1 MNMTVTIASGATP
14 TNDAF
19 ANAIAILDPSA
30 PSTDPTLDINR
41 PARSVDGTTTGATIE
56 AGEPVHGAGPRSVW
70 YSFTPQRTGTLKF
83 AVTDPTG
90 ALIPST
96 NVELYTGSAVGGLTT
111 WSYGPTA
118 SLRQQLILSGGVG
131 YIGVARGVPYSIAVS
146 AGSTTGSGFTLKLN
160 YFHGFAD
167 NFQTAL
173 FEPDSDFDRDPATT
187 FSLATN
193 YLTTTESTE
202 PAHSGQPARHSIWRR
217 FHARPTGGSVTF
229 AFTRYDETA
238 TPPSPGPVKMRKRVS
253 S

>member
-1 MNMTVTIASGATP
+1 MGFASGVTPPTQPSPSSGLIPDALTAVTAGADYWILVYDNDPNTPPPPPAYNDFAGDMNMTVTIASGATP

-30 PSTDPTLDINR
+30 PSTDPTLDING

-160 YFHGFAD
+160 YLRGFA
-167 NFQTAL
+167 
-173 FEPDSDFDRDPATT
+173 TT
-187 FSLATN
+187 SRPPFLSRTV
-193 YLTTTESTE
+193 TSTE
-202 PAHSGQPARHSIWRR
+202 IPRRRSAWRR
-217 FHARPTGGSVTF
+217 TI
-229 AFTRYDETA
+229 
-238 TPPSPGPVKMRKRVS
+238 
-253 S
+253 